1 MNPPDQLIADARNHL
16 DLLNDAARKREGA
29 RIIERLLA
37 RVREL
42 ESTLAERWPNLA
54 HQDRDR
60 LLALCGGRADVWLST
75 AACETIEGLRDR
87 VRELETERAGLQI
100 ISDRGELWSFFRDV
114 MSQGTAI
121 QMDYAAG
128 KYGGYE
134 AFSARLDAAAR
145 ERADQ
150 FAGRLSMPGK
160 VVNDVRTD

>member
-1 MNPPDQLIADARNHL
+1 MNPTDQIIADARNHL

-75 AACETIEGLRDR
+75 AACETIERLTER
-87 VRELETERAGLQI
+87 VRELEAERAGLRW
-100 ISDRGELWSFFRDV
+100 SDEKPTVPGWYWYRESPIHPGHI
-114 MSQGTAI
+114 GTFA
-121 QMDYAAG
+121 D
-128 KYGGYE
+128 KYGPRWLG
-134 AFSARLDAAAR
+134 SPVGLLDG
-145 ERADQ
+145 Q
-150 FAGRLSMPGK
+150 FAGPIPTPGEPK
-160 VVNDVRTD
+160 